1 MSMETYATKNEII
14 NATDSSIPFSV
25 TSMKLILMSSAN
37 AIAPMVGI
45 AKRKLNRE
53 AAVALNP
60 RNKPAVMVIPDL
72 DVPGI
77 KAKH

>member
-1 MSMETYATKNEII
+1 
-14 NATDSSIPFSV
+14 
-25 TSMKLILMSSAN
+25 MSSAK

-45 AKRKLNRE
+45 AKRKLNLE
-53 AAVALNP
+53 AAVALSP